1 MTKPM
6 AVLFDWDGTLADT
19 SKALSSS
26 LTQVFAE
33 YGKESYDNMIAK
45 YRDVSISVK
54 ANFKNYFGADS
65 IVELQVIPETAP
77 EGPEGITV
85 TGTYKGL
92 KVSWKAHQ
100 KAKDY
105 DLYYRKIGTGA
116 WIKANDPNDP
126 KYVDSDTT
134 KDVPDGAYD

>member
-1 MTKPM
+1 MIKMVNQIMLIITIATCM
-6 AVLFDWDGTLADT
+6 EFYTGNLDT
-19 SKALSSS
+19 NSKDE
-26 LTQVFAE
+26 V
-33 YGKESYDNMIAK
+33 
-45 YRDVSISVK
+45 
-54 ANFKNYFGADS
+54 ANKNYFGADS

-126 KYVDSDTT
+126 KYVDSNTT
-134 KDVPDGAYD
+134 NDVPDGAYNLKPEQKLIQRINKRYKL